1 MVMVT
6 LPTYLATVASL
17 PMYIPTS
24 LMGCCLG
31 PGPDVPPSFLVNDR
45 TLIEIHGI
53 PYLCDFSWMHKA
65 MCEEPGW
72 FYGLLQAVSGPPD
85 AVQAHAGLTRI
96 RGACR
101 LSALPARTVGQ

>member
-1 MVMVT
+1 
-6 LPTYLATVASL
+6 
-17 PMYIPTS
+17 
-24 LMGCCLG
+24 
-31 PGPDVPPSFLVNDR
+31 
-45 TLIEIHGI
+45 
-53 PYLCDFSWMHKA
+53 MHKA